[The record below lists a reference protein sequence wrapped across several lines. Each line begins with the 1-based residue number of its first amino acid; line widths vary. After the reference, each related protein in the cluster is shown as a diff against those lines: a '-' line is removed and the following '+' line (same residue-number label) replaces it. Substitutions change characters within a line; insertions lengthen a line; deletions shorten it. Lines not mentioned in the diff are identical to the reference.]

1 MNAIAT
7 SVATVSLSGSL
18 DEKMRAIADAGFDG
32 FEVFEPDLISSP
44 DLPEDIATK
53 AEELGLTIDLY
64 QPFRDADS
72 ADREQFARN
81 LVRIERKFDVMEQ
94 LGCDLLL
101 VCSSPLPGAVRD
113 DDLLI
118 EQMTTLAQN
127 AHRRGMR
134 LAYEALAWG
143 THVNTYRHAWDIV
156 RQVDH
161 PALGT
166 CLDSFHILSRG
177 DDPAGIREIP
187 GEKIFFLQLA
197 DAPHLVMDVLQ
208 WSRHHR
214 CFPGQGNFDLARFGT
229 EVVASGYAGPWSLE
243 IFNDVFRHSDTG
255 RTASDAHR
263 SLLYL
268 QEQVQR
274 IDTVSAGTDLF
285 SPPPP
290 GPIENVVSLR
300 IAAGPAKAAQLGTT
314 LRHLGFD
321 LTAAHSEHG
330 LSLFT
335 QGPLAVAVD
344 TTVDT
349 LWTAPGVPAHL
360 PALAQIG
367 VRSERPDLWLTRAR
381 ALGVTASTVTMP
393 GVADATDA
401 VVRLA
406 VTGATSLDLR
416 TRDSAGA
423 WQSAFD
429 LVPRAETGRSR
440 ASVTSVD
447 HIALAVPAESWDGV
461 MLLLRSVFG
470 MVPRDGQDVVDA
482 IGLVRSQALTLA
494 TASGTIRL
502 SLNMVPGRPSDSD
515 PLPAA
520 RRGGVGHVA
529 FGCEDIYAAA
539 RAMTER
545 GLTPLRISPNYYRDL
560 DARFGLA
567 SDTLDAMQSL
577 GILYDADASG
587 GEFFHFFTGTV
598 GDDLFF
604 EVVQRVGGYEGYGET
619 NSAVRLAAQL
629 QEWSPQERP

>member
-1 MNAIAT
+1 MTRIAT

-18 DEKMRAIADAGFDG
+18 DEKMRAIAEAGFDG

-44 DLPEDIATK
+44 DLPEDIAKK
-53 AEELGLTIDLY
+53 AADLGLTVDLY

-72 ADREQFARN
+72 ADPEQFARN
-81 LVRIERKFDVMEQ
+81 LVRAEHKFDVMEQ

-101 VCSSPLPGAVRD
+101 VCSSPLAGAVRD
-113 DDLLI
+113 DGLLV
-118 EQMTTLAQN
+118 EQMTTLAER

-143 THVNTYRHAWDIV
+143 AHVSTYRHAWDIV

-177 DDPAGIREIP
+177 DDSAGIREIP

-214 CFPGQGNFDLARFGT
+214 CFPGQGSFDLARFGAD
-229 EVVASGYAGPWSLE
+229 VAASGYSGPWSLE

-268 QEQVQR
+268 QEQVR
-274 IDTVSAGTDLF
+274 GVETPTDGNDLF
-285 SPPPP
+285 APPPP

-367 VRSERPDLWLTRAR
+367 IRSERPDLWLTRAR
-381 ALGVTASTVTMP
+381 ALGVTASTVSMP

-429 LVPRAETGRSR
+429 LVPRVVEENR
-440 ASVTSVD
+440 ACVTHVD

-470 MVPRDGQDVVDA
+470 MVPHEGQDVVDA
-482 IGLVRSQALTLA
+482 IGLVRSRALTLA
-494 TASGTIRL
+494 TANGTIRL

-560 DARFGLA
+560 DARFGLGPE
-567 SDTLDAMQSL
+567 TLEAMQRL

-587 GEFFHFFTGTV
+587 GEFFHFFTETV

-629 QEWSPQERP
+629 QY

>member
-1 MNAIAT
+1 MTAIAT

-18 DEKMRAIADAGFDG
+18 DEKMRAIAEAGFDG

-44 DLPEDIATK
+44 DLPADIAKK
-53 AEELGLTIDLY
+53 AADLGLTVDLY

-72 ADREQFARN
+72 DDPDQFARN
-81 LVRIERKFDVMEQ
+81 LVRAERKFDVMEQ

-101 VCSSPLPGAVRD
+101 VCSSPLAGAVRED
-113 DDLLI
+113 DMLI
-118 EQMTTLAQN
+118 EQMATLAER
-127 AHRRGMR
+127 AHRRGLR

-143 THVNTYRHAWDIV
+143 SHVDTYRHAWDIV

-177 DDPAGIREIP
+177 DDPSGIREIP

-214 CFPGQGNFDLARFGT
+214 CFPGQGNFDLATFGAD
-229 EVVASGYAGPWSLE
+229 VVASGYTGPWSLE

-263 SLLYL
+263 SLLHL
-268 QEQVQR
+268 QEQVR
-274 IDTVSAGTDLF
+274 SVDTVVPNPDLF

-290 GPIENVVSLR
+290 GPIENIVSLR

-381 ALGVTASTVTMP
+381 ALGVPAATVTMP
-393 GVADATDA
+393 GVADANDA

-429 LVPRAETGRSR
+429 LAPRVPVPQVKPLVSH
-440 ASVTSVD
+440 VD

-482 IGLVRSQALTLA
+482 IGLVRSQALTL
-494 TASGTIRL
+494 TTTNGTIRL
-502 SLNMVPGRPSDSD
+502 SLNMVPGRPSDAD

-539 RAMTER
+539 EAMTER

-560 DARFGLA
+560 NARFGLGP
-567 SDTLDAMQSL
+567 DTLDAMQRL
-577 GILYDADASG
+577 GILYDADSAG

-629 QEWSPQERP
+629 QQ

>member
-1 MNAIAT
+1 MTAIAT

-18 DEKMRAIADAGFDG
+18 DEKMRAIAEAGFDG

-44 DLPEDIATK
+44 DLPADIAKK
-53 AEELGLTIDLY
+53 AADLGLTVDLY

-72 ADREQFARN
+72 DDPDQFARN
-81 LVRIERKFDVMEQ
+81 LVRAERKFDVMEQ

-101 VCSSPLPGAVRD
+101 VCSSPLAGAVRED
-113 DDLLI
+113 DMLI
-118 EQMTTLAQN
+118 EQMATLAER
-127 AHRRGMR
+127 AHRRGLR

-143 THVNTYRHAWDIV
+143 SHVDTYRHAWNIV

-177 DDPAGIREIP
+177 DDPSGIREIP

-214 CFPGQGNFDLARFGT
+214 CFPGQGNFDLATFGAD
-229 EVVASGYAGPWSLE
+229 VVASGYTGPWSLE

-263 SLLYL
+263 SLLHL
-268 QEQVQR
+268 QEQVR
-274 IDTVSAGTDLF
+274 SVDTVVPNPDLF

-290 GPIENVVSLR
+290 GPIENIVSLR

-381 ALGVTASTVTMP
+381 ALGVPAATVTMP
-393 GVADATDA
+393 GVADANDA

-429 LVPRAETGRSR
+429 LAPRVPVPQVKPLVSH
-440 ASVTSVD
+440 VD

-482 IGLVRSQALTLA
+482 IGLVRSQALTL
-494 TASGTIRL
+494 TTTNGTIRL
-502 SLNMVPGRPSDSD
+502 SLNMVPGRPSDAD

-539 RAMTER
+539 EAMTER

-560 DARFGLA
+560 NARFGLGP
-567 SDTLDAMQSL
+567 DTLDAMQRL
-577 GILYDADASG
+577 GILYDADSAG

-629 QEWSPQERP
+629 QQ

>member
-1 MNAIAT
+1 MTAIAT

-18 DEKMRAIADAGFDG
+18 DEKMRAIAEAGFDG

-44 DLPEDIATK
+44 DLPADIAKK
-53 AEELGLTIDLY
+53 AADLGLTVDLY

-72 ADREQFARN
+72 DDPDQFARN
-81 LVRIERKFDVMEQ
+81 LVRAERKFDVMEQ

-101 VCSSPLPGAVRD
+101 VCSSPLAGAVRED
-113 DDLLI
+113 DMLI
-118 EQMTTLAQN
+118 EQMATLAER
-127 AHRRGMR
+127 AHRRGLR

-143 THVNTYRHAWDIV
+143 SHVATYRHAWDIV

-177 DDPAGIREIP
+177 DDPSGIREIP

-214 CFPGQGNFDLARFGT
+214 CFPGQGNFDLATFGAD
-229 EVVASGYAGPWSLE
+229 VVASGYTGPWSLE

-263 SLLYL
+263 SLLHL
-268 QEQVQR
+268 QEQVR
-274 IDTVSAGTDLF
+274 SVDTVVPNPDLF

-290 GPIENVVSLR
+290 GPIENIVSLR

-381 ALGVTASTVTMP
+381 ALGVPAATVTMP

-429 LVPRAETGRSR
+429 LAPRVLVPQDKPLVSH
-440 ASVTSVD
+440 VD

-482 IGLVRSQALTLA
+482 IGLVRSQALTL
-494 TASGTIRL
+494 TTTNGTIRL
-502 SLNMVPGRPSDSD
+502 SLNMVPGRPSDAD

-539 RAMTER
+539 EAMTER

-560 DARFGLA
+560 NARFGLGP
-567 SDTLDAMQSL
+567 DTLDAMQRL
-577 GILYDADASG
+577 GILYDADSAG

-629 QEWSPQERP
+629 QQ

>member
-1 MNAIAT
+1 MTAIAT

-18 DEKMRAIADAGFDG
+18 DEKMRAIAEAGFDG

-44 DLPEDIATK
+44 DLPADIAKK
-53 AEELGLTIDLY
+53 AADLGLTVDLY

-72 ADREQFARN
+72 DDPDQFARN
-81 LVRIERKFDVMEQ
+81 LVRAERKFDVMEQ

-101 VCSSPLPGAVRD
+101 VCSSPLAGAVRED
-113 DDLLI
+113 DKLI
-118 EQMTTLAQN
+118 EQMATLAER
-127 AHRRGMR
+127 AHRRGLR

-143 THVNTYRHAWDIV
+143 SHVDTYRHAWDIV

-177 DDPAGIREIP
+177 DDPSGIREIP

-214 CFPGQGNFDLARFGT
+214 CFPGQGNFDLATFGAD
-229 EVVASGYAGPWSLE
+229 VVASGYTGPWSLE

-263 SLLYL
+263 SLLHL
-268 QEQVQR
+268 QEQVR
-274 IDTVSAGTDLF
+274 GVDTVVPNPDLF

-290 GPIENVVSLR
+290 GPIENIVSLR

-381 ALGVTASTVTMP
+381 ALGVPAATVTMP
-393 GVADATDA
+393 GVADANDA

-429 LVPRAETGRSR
+429 LAPRVPVPQDKPLVSH
-440 ASVTSVD
+440 VD

-482 IGLVRSQALTLA
+482 IGLVRSQALTL
-494 TASGTIRL
+494 TTTNGTIRL
-502 SLNMVPGRPSDSD
+502 SLNMVPGRPSDAD

-539 RAMTER
+539 EAMTER

-560 DARFGLA
+560 NARFGLGP
-567 SDTLDAMQSL
+567 DTLDAMQRL
-577 GILYDADASG
+577 GILYDADSAG

-629 QEWSPQERP
+629 QQ

>member
-1 MNAIAT
+1 MTAIAT

-18 DEKMRAIADAGFDG
+18 DEKMRAIAEAGFDG

-44 DLPEDIATK
+44 DLPADIAKK
-53 AEELGLTIDLY
+53 AADLGLTIDLY

-72 ADREQFARN
+72 DDPDQFARN
-81 LVRIERKFDVMEQ
+81 LVRAERKFDVMEQ

-101 VCSSPLPGAVRD
+101 VCSSPLAGAVRED
-113 DDLLI
+113 DMLI
-118 EQMTTLAQN
+118 EQMATLAER
-127 AHRRGMR
+127 AHRRGLR

-143 THVNTYRHAWDIV
+143 SHVDTYLHAWDIV

-177 DDPAGIREIP
+177 DDPSGIREIP
-187 GEKIFFLQLA
+187 GEKIFFVQLA

-214 CFPGQGNFDLARFGT
+214 CFPGQGNFDLATFGAD
-229 EVVASGYAGPWSLE
+229 VVASGYAGPWSLE

-263 SLLYL
+263 SLLHL
-268 QEQVQR
+268 QEQVR
-274 IDTVSAGTDLF
+274 SVDTVVPNPDLF

-290 GPIENVVSLR
+290 GPIENIVSLR

-381 ALGVTASTVTMP
+381 ALGVPASTVTMP

-429 LVPRAETGRSR
+429 LAPRVPVPQDKPLVSH
-440 ASVTSVD
+440 VD

-482 IGLVRSQALTLA
+482 IGLVRSQALTL
-494 TASGTIRL
+494 TTTNGTIRL
-502 SLNMVPGRPSDSD
+502 SLNMVPGRPSDAD

-539 RAMTER
+539 EAMTER

-560 DARFGLA
+560 NARFGLGP
-567 SDTLDAMQSL
+567 DTLDAMQRL
-577 GILYDADASG
+577 GILYDADSSG

-629 QEWSPQERP
+629 QQ

>member
-1 MNAIAT
+1 MTAIAT
-7 SVATVSLSGSL
+7 SVSTVSLSGSL
-18 DEKMRAIADAGFDG
+18 DEKMRAIAEAGFDG

-44 DLPEDIATK
+44 DLPADIAKK
-53 AEELGLTIDLY
+53 AADLGLTVDLY

-72 ADREQFARN
+72 DDPDQFARN
-81 LVRIERKFDVMEQ
+81 LVRAERKFDVMEQ

-101 VCSSPLPGAVRD
+101 VCSSPLAGAVRED
-113 DDLLI
+113 DMLI
-118 EQMTTLAQN
+118 EQMATLAER
-127 AHRRGMR
+127 AHRRGLR

-143 THVNTYRHAWDIV
+143 SHVDTYRHAWDIV

-177 DDPAGIREIP
+177 DDPSGIREIP

-214 CFPGQGNFDLARFGT
+214 CFPGQGNFDLATFGAD
-229 EVVASGYAGPWSLE
+229 VVASGYTGPWSLE

-263 SLLYL
+263 SLLHL
-268 QEQVQR
+268 QEQVR
-274 IDTVSAGTDLF
+274 SVDTVVPNPDLF

-290 GPIENVVSLR
+290 GPIENIVSLR

-381 ALGVTASTVTMP
+381 ALGVPAATVTMP
-393 GVADATDA
+393 GVADANDA

-429 LVPRAETGRSR
+429 LAPRVPVPQDKPLVSH
-440 ASVTSVD
+440 VD

-482 IGLVRSQALTLA
+482 IGLVRSQALTL
-494 TASGTIRL
+494 TTTNGTIRL
-502 SLNMVPGRPSDSD
+502 SLNMVPGRPSDAD

-539 RAMTER
+539 EAMTER

-560 DARFGLA
+560 NARFGLGP
-567 SDTLDAMQSL
+567 DTLDAMQRL
-577 GILYDADASG
+577 GILYDADSAG

-604 EVVQRVGGYEGYGET
+604 EVVQRAGGYEGYGET

-629 QEWSPQERP
+629 QQ

>member
-1 MNAIAT
+1 MTAIAT

-18 DEKMRAIADAGFDG
+18 DEKMRAIAEAGFDG

-44 DLPEDIATK
+44 DLPADIAKK
-53 AEELGLTIDLY
+53 AADLGLTVDLY

-72 ADREQFARN
+72 DDPDQFARN
-81 LVRIERKFDVMEQ
+81 LVRAERKFDVMEQ

-101 VCSSPLPGAVRD
+101 VCSSPLAGAVRED
-113 DDLLI
+113 DKLI
-118 EQMTTLAQN
+118 EQMATLAER
-127 AHRRGMR
+127 AHRRGLR

-143 THVNTYRHAWDIV
+143 SHVDTYLHAWDIV

-177 DDPAGIREIP
+177 DDPSGIREIP

-214 CFPGQGNFDLARFGT
+214 CFPGQGNFDLATFGAH
-229 EVVASGYAGPWSLE
+229 VVASGYTGPWSLE

-263 SLLYL
+263 SLLHL
-268 QEQVQR
+268 QEQVR
-274 IDTVSAGTDLF
+274 SVDTVVPNPDLF

-290 GPIENVVSLR
+290 GPIENIVSLR

-381 ALGVTASTVTMP
+381 ALGVPAATVTMP

-429 LVPRAETGRSR
+429 LAPRVPVPQDKPLVSH
-440 ASVTSVD
+440 VD

-482 IGLVRSQALTLA
+482 IGLVRSQALTL
-494 TASGTIRL
+494 TTTNGTIRL
-502 SLNMVPGRPSDSD
+502 SLNMVPGRPSDAD

-539 RAMTER
+539 EAMTER

-560 DARFGLA
+560 NARFGLGP
-567 SDTLDAMQSL
+567 DTLDAMQRL
-577 GILYDADASG
+577 GILYDADSAG

-629 QEWSPQERP
+629 QQ

>member
-1 MNAIAT
+1 MTAIAT

-18 DEKMRAIADAGFDG
+18 DEKMRAIAEAGFDG

-44 DLPEDIATK
+44 DLPADIAKK
-53 AEELGLTIDLY
+53 AADLGLTVDLY

-72 ADREQFARN
+72 DDPDQFARN
-81 LVRIERKFDVMEQ
+81 LVRAERKFDVMEQ

-101 VCSSPLPGAVRD
+101 VCSSPLAGAVRED
-113 DDLLI
+113 DKLI
-118 EQMTTLAQN
+118 EQMATLAER
-127 AHRRGMR
+127 AHRRGLR

-143 THVNTYRHAWDIV
+143 SHVDTYRHAWDIV

-177 DDPAGIREIP
+177 DDPSGIREIP

-214 CFPGQGNFDLARFGT
+214 CFPGQGNFDLATFGAD
-229 EVVASGYAGPWSLE
+229 VVASGYTGPWSLE

-263 SLLYL
+263 SLLHL
-268 QEQVQR
+268 QEQVR
-274 IDTVSAGTDLF
+274 GVDTVVPNPDLF

-290 GPIENVVSLR
+290 GPIENIVSLR

-381 ALGVTASTVTMP
+381 ALGVPAATVTMP

-429 LVPRAETGRSR
+429 LAPRVPVPQDKLLVSH
-440 ASVTSVD
+440 VD

-482 IGLVRSQALTLA
+482 IGLVRSQALTL
-494 TASGTIRL
+494 TTTNGTIRL
-502 SLNMVPGRPSDSD
+502 SLNMVPGRPSDAD

-539 RAMTER
+539 EAMTER

-560 DARFGLA
+560 NARFGLGP
-567 SDTLDAMQSL
+567 DTLDAMQRL
-577 GILYDADASG
+577 GILYDADSAG

-629 QEWSPQERP
+629 QQ

>member
-1 MNAIAT
+1 MTAIAT

-18 DEKMRAIADAGFDG
+18 DEKMRAIAEAGFDG

-44 DLPEDIATK
+44 DLPADIAKK
-53 AEELGLTIDLY
+53 AADLGLTVDLY

-72 ADREQFARN
+72 DDPDQFARN
-81 LVRIERKFDVMEQ
+81 LVRAERKFDVMEQ

-101 VCSSPLPGAVRD
+101 VCSSPLAGAVRED
-113 DDLLI
+113 DMLI
-118 EQMTTLAQN
+118 EQMATLAER
-127 AHRRGMR
+127 AHRRGLR

-143 THVNTYRHAWDIV
+143 SHVDTYRHAWDIV

-177 DDPAGIREIP
+177 DDPSGIREIP
-187 GEKIFFLQLA
+187 GEKIFFVQLA

-214 CFPGQGNFDLARFGT
+214 CFPGQGNFDLATFGAD
-229 EVVASGYAGPWSLE
+229 VVASGYTGPWSLE

-255 RTASDAHR
+255 RTASDANR
-263 SLLYL
+263 SLLHL
-268 QEQVQR
+268 QEQVR
-274 IDTVSAGTDLF
+274 SVDTVVPNPDLF

-290 GPIENVVSLR
+290 GPIENIVSLR

-381 ALGVTASTVTMP
+381 ALGVPAATVTMP
-393 GVADATDA
+393 GVADANDA

-429 LVPRAETGRSR
+429 LAPRVPVPHDKPLVSH
-440 ASVTSVD
+440 VD

-482 IGLVRSQALTLA
+482 IGLVRSQALTL
-494 TASGTIRL
+494 TTTNGTIRL
-502 SLNMVPGRPSDSD
+502 SLNMVPGRPSDAD

-539 RAMTER
+539 EAMTER

-560 DARFGLA
+560 NARFGLGP
-567 SDTLDAMQSL
+567 DTLDAMQRL
-577 GILYDADASG
+577 GILYDADSAG

-629 QEWSPQERP
+629 QQ

>member
-1 MNAIAT
+1 MTAIAT

-18 DEKMRAIADAGFDG
+18 DEKMRAIAEAGFDG

-44 DLPEDIATK
+44 DLPADIAKK
-53 AEELGLTIDLY
+53 AADLGLTVDLY

-72 ADREQFARN
+72 DDPHQFARN
-81 LVRIERKFDVMEQ
+81 LVRAERKFDVMEQ

-101 VCSSPLPGAVRD
+101 VCSSPLAGAVRED
-113 DDLLI
+113 GKLI
-118 EQMTTLAQN
+118 EQMATLAER
-127 AHRRGMR
+127 AHRRGLR

-143 THVNTYRHAWDIV
+143 SHVDTYLHAWDIV

-177 DDPAGIREIP
+177 DDPSGIREIP

-214 CFPGQGNFDLARFGT
+214 CFPGQGNFDLATFGAD
-229 EVVASGYAGPWSLE
+229 VVASGYAGPWSLE

-263 SLLYL
+263 SLLHL
-268 QEQVQR
+268 QEQVR
-274 IDTVSAGTDLF
+274 GVDTVVPNPDLF

-290 GPIENVVSLR
+290 GPIENIVSLR

-381 ALGVTASTVTMP
+381 ALGVPAATVTMP

-429 LVPRAETGRSR
+429 LAPRVPVPQDKPLVSH
-440 ASVTSVD
+440 VD

-482 IGLVRSQALTLA
+482 IGLVRSQALTL
-494 TASGTIRL
+494 TTTNGTIRL
-502 SLNMVPGRPSDSD
+502 SLNMVPGRPSDAD

-539 RAMTER
+539 EAMTER

-560 DARFGLA
+560 NARFGLGP
-567 SDTLDAMQSL
+567 DTLDAMQRL
-577 GILYDADASG
+577 GILYDADSAG

-629 QEWSPQERP
+629 QQ

>member
-1 MNAIAT
+1 MTAIAT

-18 DEKMRAIADAGFDG
+18 DEKMRAIAEAGFDG

-44 DLPEDIATK
+44 DLPADIAKK
-53 AEELGLTIDLY
+53 AADLGLTVDLY

-72 ADREQFARN
+72 DDPDQFARN
-81 LVRIERKFDVMEQ
+81 LVRAERKFDVMEQ

-101 VCSSPLPGAVRD
+101 VCSSPLAGAVRED
-113 DDLLI
+113 DMLI
-118 EQMTTLAQN
+118 EQMATLAER
-127 AHRRGMR
+127 AHRRGLR

-143 THVNTYRHAWDIV
+143 SHVATYRHAWDIV

-177 DDPAGIREIP
+177 DDPSGIREIP
-187 GEKIFFLQLA
+187 GEKIFFVQLA

-214 CFPGQGNFDLARFGT
+214 CFPGQGNFDLATFGAD
-229 EVVASGYAGPWSLE
+229 VVASGYTGPWSLE

-263 SLLYL
+263 SLLHL
-268 QEQVQR
+268 QEQVR
-274 IDTVSAGTDLF
+274 SVDTVVPNPDLF
-285 SPPPP
+285 SLPPP
-290 GPIENVVSLR
+290 GPIENIVSLR

-381 ALGVTASTVTMP
+381 ALGVPAATVTMP

-429 LVPRAETGRSR
+429 LAPRVPVPQVKPLVSH
-440 ASVTSVD
+440 VD

-482 IGLVRSQALTLA
+482 IGLVRSQALTL
-494 TASGTIRL
+494 TTMNGTIRL
-502 SLNMVPGRPSDSD
+502 SLNMVPGRPSDAD

-539 RAMTER
+539 EAMTER

-560 DARFGLA
+560 NARFGLGQ
-567 SDTLDAMQSL
+567 DTLDAMQRL
-577 GILYDADASG
+577 GILYDADSAG

-629 QEWSPQERP
+629 QQ

>member
-1 MNAIAT
+1 MTAIAT

-18 DEKMRAIADAGFDG
+18 DEKMRAIAEAGFDG

-44 DLPEDIATK
+44 DLPADIAKK
-53 AEELGLTIDLY
+53 AADLGLTVDLY

-72 ADREQFARN
+72 DDPDQFARN
-81 LVRIERKFDVMEQ
+81 LVRAERKFDVMEQ

-101 VCSSPLPGAVRD
+101 VCSSPLAGAVRED
-113 DDLLI
+113 DKLI
-118 EQMTTLAQN
+118 EQMATLAER
-127 AHRRGMR
+127 AHRRGLR

-143 THVNTYRHAWDIV
+143 SHVDTYRHAWDIV

-177 DDPAGIREIP
+177 DDPSGIREIT

-214 CFPGQGNFDLARFGT
+214 CFPGQGNFDLATFGAD
-229 EVVASGYAGPWSLE
+229 VVASGYTGPWSLE

-263 SLLYL
+263 SLLHL
-268 QEQVQR
+268 QEQVR
-274 IDTVSAGTDLF
+274 GVDTVVPNPDLF

-290 GPIENVVSLR
+290 GPIENIVSLR

-381 ALGVTASTVTMP
+381 ALGVPAATVTMP

-429 LVPRAETGRSR
+429 LAPRVPVPQDKPLVSH
-440 ASVTSVD
+440 VD

-482 IGLVRSQALTLA
+482 IGLVRSQALTL
-494 TASGTIRL
+494 TTTNGPIRL
-502 SLNMVPGRPSDSD
+502 SLNMVPGRPSDAD

-539 RAMTER
+539 EAMTER

-560 DARFGLA
+560 NARFGLGQ
-567 SDTLDAMQSL
+567 DTLDAMQRL
-577 GILYDADASG
+577 GILYDADSAG

-629 QEWSPQERP
+629 QQ

>member
-1 MNAIAT
+1 MTAIAT

-18 DEKMRAIADAGFDG
+18 DEKMRAIAEAGFDG

-44 DLPEDIATK
+44 DLPADIAKK
-53 AEELGLTIDLY
+53 AADLGLTVDLY

-72 ADREQFARN
+72 DDPDQFARN
-81 LVRIERKFDVMEQ
+81 LVRAERKFDVMEQ

-101 VCSSPLPGAVRD
+101 VCSSPLAGAVRED
-113 DDLLI
+113 DKLI
-118 EQMTTLAQN
+118 EQMATLAER
-127 AHRRGMR
+127 AHRRGLR

-143 THVNTYRHAWDIV
+143 SHVDAYRHAWDIV

-177 DDPAGIREIP
+177 DDPSGIREIP
-187 GEKIFFLQLA
+187 GEKIYFLQLA

-214 CFPGQGNFDLARFGT
+214 CFPGQGNFDLATFGAD
-229 EVVASGYAGPWSLE
+229 VVASGYTGPWSLE

-263 SLLYL
+263 SLLHL
-268 QEQVQR
+268 QEQVR
-274 IDTVSAGTDLF
+274 GVDTVVPNPDLF

-290 GPIENVVSLR
+290 GPIENIVSLR

-381 ALGVTASTVTMP
+381 ALGVPAATVTMP

-416 TRDSAGA
+416 TLDSAGA

-429 LVPRAETGRSR
+429 LAPRVPVPQDKLLVSH
-440 ASVTSVD
+440 VD

-482 IGLVRSQALTLA
+482 IGLVRSQALTL
-494 TASGTIRL
+494 TTTNGTIRL
-502 SLNMVPGRPSDSD
+502 SLNMVPGRPSDAD

-539 RAMTER
+539 EAMTER

-560 DARFGLA
+560 NARFGLGP
-567 SDTLDAMQSL
+567 DTLDAMQRL
-577 GILYDADASG
+577 GILYDADSAG

-629 QEWSPQERP
+629 QQ

>member
-1 MNAIAT
+1 MTAIAT

-18 DEKMRAIADAGFDG
+18 DEKMRAIAEAGFDG

-44 DLPEDIATK
+44 DLPADIAKK
-53 AEELGLTIDLY
+53 AGDLGLTVDLY

-72 ADREQFARN
+72 DDPDQFARN
-81 LVRIERKFDVMEQ
+81 LVRAERKFDVMEQ

-101 VCSSPLPGAVRD
+101 VCSSPLAGAVRED
-113 DDLLI
+113 DMLI
-118 EQMTTLAQN
+118 EQMATLAER
-127 AHRRGMR
+127 AHRRGLR

-143 THVNTYRHAWDIV
+143 SHVDTYRHAWDIV

-177 DDPAGIREIP
+177 DDPSGIREIP
-187 GEKIFFLQLA
+187 GEKIFFVQLA

-214 CFPGQGNFDLARFGT
+214 CFPGQGNFDLATFGAA
-229 EVVASGYAGPWSLE
+229 VLASGYTGPWSLE

-263 SLLYL
+263 SLLHL
-268 QEQVQR
+268 QEQVR
-274 IDTVSAGTDLF
+274 GVDTVVPNVDLF

-290 GPIENVVSLR
+290 GPIENIVSLR

-381 ALGVTASTVTMP
+381 ALGVPAATVTMP

-429 LVPRAETGRSR
+429 LAPRVPVLQRKSLV
-440 ASVTSVD
+440 SHVD

-470 MVPRDGQDVVDA
+470 MVPQDGQDVVDA
-482 IGLVRSQALTLA
+482 IGLVRSQALTL
-494 TASGTIRL
+494 TTTNGTIRL
-502 SLNMVPGRPSDSD
+502 SLNMVPGRPSDAD

-539 RAMTER
+539 EAMTER

-560 DARFGLA
+560 NARFGLGP
-567 SDTLDAMQSL
+567 DTLDAMQRL
-577 GILYDADASG
+577 GILYDADSAG

-629 QEWSPQERP
+629 QQ

>member
-1 MNAIAT
+1 MTAIAT

-18 DEKMRAIADAGFDG
+18 DEKMRAIAEAGFDG

-44 DLPEDIATK
+44 DLPADIAKK
-53 AEELGLTIDLY
+53 AANLGLTVDLY

-72 ADREQFARN
+72 DDPDQFARN
-81 LVRIERKFDVMEQ
+81 LVRAERKFDVMEQ

-101 VCSSPLPGAVRD
+101 VCSSPSAGAVRED
-113 DDLLI
+113 DMLI
-118 EQMTTLAQN
+118 EQMATLAER
-127 AHRRGMR
+127 AHRRGLR

-143 THVNTYRHAWDIV
+143 SHVDTYRHAWDIV

-177 DDPAGIREIP
+177 DDPSGIREIP

-214 CFPGQGNFDLARFGT
+214 CFPGQGNFDLATFGAD
-229 EVVASGYAGPWSLE
+229 VVASGYTGPWSLE

-263 SLLYL
+263 SLLHL
-268 QEQVQR
+268 QEQVR
-274 IDTVSAGTDLF
+274 SVDTVVPNPDLF

-290 GPIENVVSLR
+290 GPIENIVSLR

-330 LSLFT
+330 LSLLT

-381 ALGVTASTVTMP
+381 ALGVPAATVTMP

-429 LVPRAETGRSR
+429 LAPRVPVPQDKPLVSH
-440 ASVTSVD
+440 VD

-482 IGLVRSQALTLA
+482 IGLVRSQALTL
-494 TASGTIRL
+494 TTTNGTIRL
-502 SLNMVPGRPSDSD
+502 SLNMVPGRPSDAD

-539 RAMTER
+539 EAMTER

-560 DARFGLA
+560 NARFGLGP
-567 SDTLDAMQSL
+567 DTLDAMQRL
-577 GILYDADASG
+577 GILYDADSAG

-629 QEWSPQERP
+629 QQ

>member
-1 MNAIAT
+1 MTAIAT
-7 SVATVSLSGSL
+7 SVSTVSLSGSL
-18 DEKMRAIADAGFDG
+18 DEKMRAIAEAGFDG

-44 DLPEDIATK
+44 DLPADIAKK
-53 AEELGLTIDLY
+53 AADLGLTVDLY

-72 ADREQFARN
+72 DDPDQFARN
-81 LVRIERKFDVMEQ
+81 LVRAERKFDVMEQ

-101 VCSSPLPGAVRD
+101 VCSSPLAGAVRED
-113 DDLLI
+113 DMLI
-118 EQMTTLAQN
+118 EQMATLAER
-127 AHRRGMR
+127 AHRRGLR

-143 THVNTYRHAWDIV
+143 SHVDTYRHAWNIV

-177 DDPAGIREIP
+177 DDPSGIREIP

-214 CFPGQGNFDLARFGT
+214 CFPGQGNFDLATFGAD
-229 EVVASGYAGPWSLE
+229 VVASGYTGPWSLE

-263 SLLYL
+263 SLLHL
-268 QEQVQR
+268 QEQVR
-274 IDTVSAGTDLF
+274 SVDTVVPNPDLF

-290 GPIENVVSLR
+290 GPIENIVSLR

-381 ALGVTASTVTMP
+381 ALGVPAATVTMP
-393 GVADATDA
+393 GVADANDA

-429 LVPRAETGRSR
+429 LAPRVPVPQVKPLVSH
-440 ASVTSVD
+440 VD

-482 IGLVRSQALTLA
+482 IGLVRSQALTL
-494 TASGTIRL
+494 TTTNGTIRL
-502 SLNMVPGRPSDSD
+502 SLNMVPGRPSDAD

-539 RAMTER
+539 EAMTER

-560 DARFGLA
+560 NARFGLGP
-567 SDTLDAMQSL
+567 DTLDAMQRL
-577 GILYDADASG
+577 GILYDADSAG

-604 EVVQRVGGYEGYGET
+604 EVVQRAGGYEGYGET

-629 QEWSPQERP
+629 QQ

>member
-1 MNAIAT
+1 MTAIAT

-18 DEKMRAIADAGFDG
+18 DEKMRAIAEAGFDG

-44 DLPEDIATK
+44 DLPADIAKK
-53 AEELGLTIDLY
+53 AADLGLTVDLY

-72 ADREQFARN
+72 DDPDQFARN
-81 LVRIERKFDVMEQ
+81 LVRAERKFDVMEQ

-101 VCSSPLPGAVRD
+101 VCSSPLAGAVRED
-113 DDLLI
+113 DKLI
-118 EQMTTLAQN
+118 EQMATLAER
-127 AHRRGMR
+127 AHRRGLR

-143 THVNTYRHAWDIV
+143 SHVDTYRHAWDIV

-177 DDPAGIREIP
+177 DDPSGIREIT

-214 CFPGQGNFDLARFGT
+214 CFPGQGNFDLATFGAD
-229 EVVASGYAGPWSLE
+229 VVASGYTGPWSLE

-263 SLLYL
+263 SLLHL
-268 QEQVQR
+268 QEQVR
-274 IDTVSAGTDLF
+274 SVDTVVPNPDLF

-290 GPIENVVSLR
+290 GPIENIVSLR

-381 ALGVTASTVTMP
+381 ALGVPAATVTMP
-393 GVADATDA
+393 GVADANDA

-429 LVPRAETGRSR
+429 LAPRVPVPQVKPLVSH
-440 ASVTSVD
+440 VD

-482 IGLVRSQALTLA
+482 IGLVRSQALTL
-494 TASGTIRL
+494 TTTNGTIRL
-502 SLNMVPGRPSDSD
+502 SLNMVPGRPSDAD

-539 RAMTER
+539 EAMTER

-560 DARFGLA
+560 NARFGLGP
-567 SDTLDAMQSL
+567 DTLDAMQRL
-577 GILYDADASG
+577 GILYDADSAG

-604 EVVQRVGGYEGYGET
+604 EVVQRAGGYEGYGET

-629 QEWSPQERP
+629 QQ

>member
-1 MNAIAT
+1 MTAIAT

-18 DEKMRAIADAGFDG
+18 DEKMRAIAEAGFDG

-44 DLPEDIATK
+44 DLPADIAKK
-53 AEELGLTIDLY
+53 AADLGLTVDLY

-72 ADREQFARN
+72 DDPDQFARN
-81 LVRIERKFDVMEQ
+81 LVRAERKFDVMEQ

-101 VCSSPLPGAVRD
+101 VCSSPLAGAVRED
-113 DDLLI
+113 DKLI
-118 EQMTTLAQN
+118 EQMATLAER
-127 AHRRGMR
+127 AHRRGLR

-143 THVNTYRHAWDIV
+143 SHVDTYRHAWDIV

-177 DDPAGIREIP
+177 DDPSGIREIT

-214 CFPGQGNFDLARFGT
+214 CFPGQGNFDLATFGAD
-229 EVVASGYAGPWSLE
+229 VVASGYTGPWSLE

-263 SLLYL
+263 SLLHL
-268 QEQVQR
+268 QEQVR
-274 IDTVSAGTDLF
+274 GVDTVVPNPDLF

-290 GPIENVVSLR
+290 GPIENIVSLR

-381 ALGVTASTVTMP
+381 ALGVPAATVTMP

-429 LVPRAETGRSR
+429 LAPRVPVPQDKPLVSH
-440 ASVTSVD
+440 VD

-482 IGLVRSQALTLA
+482 IGLVRSQALTL
-494 TASGTIRL
+494 TTTNGPIRL
-502 SLNMVPGRPSDSD
+502 SLNMVPGRPSDAD

-539 RAMTER
+539 EAMTER

-560 DARFGLA
+560 NARFGLGP
-567 SDTLDAMQSL
+567 DTLDAMQRL
-577 GILYDADASG
+577 GILYDADSAG

-629 QEWSPQERP
+629 QQ

>member
-1 MNAIAT
+1 MTAIAT

-18 DEKMRAIADAGFDG
+18 DEKMRAIAEAGFDG

-44 DLPEDIATK
+44 DLPADIAKK
-53 AEELGLTIDLY
+53 AADLGLTVDLY

-72 ADREQFARN
+72 DDPDQFARN
-81 LVRIERKFDVMEQ
+81 VVRAERKFDVMEQ

-101 VCSSPLPGAVRD
+101 VCSSPLAGAVRED
-113 DDLLI
+113 DKLI
-118 EQMTTLAQN
+118 EQMATLAER
-127 AHRRGMR
+127 AHRRGLR

-143 THVNTYRHAWDIV
+143 SHVDTYRHAWDIV

-177 DDPAGIREIP
+177 DDPSGIREIP

-214 CFPGQGNFDLARFGT
+214 CFPGQGNFDLATFGAD
-229 EVVASGYAGPWSLE
+229 VVASGYTGPWSLE

-263 SLLYL
+263 SLLHL
-268 QEQVQR
+268 QEQVR
-274 IDTVSAGTDLF
+274 GVDTVVPNPDLF

-290 GPIENVVSLR
+290 GPIENIVSLR

-381 ALGVTASTVTMP
+381 ALGVPAATVTMP

-429 LVPRAETGRSR
+429 LAPRVPVPQVKPLVSH
-440 ASVTSVD
+440 VD

-482 IGLVRSQALTLA
+482 IGLVRSQALTL
-494 TASGTIRL
+494 TTMNGTIRL
-502 SLNMVPGRPSDSD
+502 SLNMVPGRPSDAD

-539 RAMTER
+539 EAMTER

-560 DARFGLA
+560 NARFGLGQ
-567 SDTLDAMQSL
+567 DTLDAMQRL
-577 GILYDADASG
+577 GILYDADSAG

-629 QEWSPQERP
+629 QQ

>member
-1 MNAIAT
+1 MTAIAT

-18 DEKMRAIADAGFDG
+18 DEKMRAIAEAGFDG

-44 DLPEDIATK
+44 DLPADIAKK
-53 AEELGLTIDLY
+53 AADLGLTVDLY

-72 ADREQFARN
+72 DDPDQFARN
-81 LVRIERKFDVMEQ
+81 LVRAERKFDVMEQ

-101 VCSSPLPGAVRD
+101 VCSSPLAGAVRED
-113 DDLLI
+113 DKLI
-118 EQMTTLAQN
+118 EQMATLAER
-127 AHRRGMR
+127 AHRRGLR

-143 THVNTYRHAWDIV
+143 SHVDTYRHAWDIV

-177 DDPAGIREIP
+177 DDPSGIREIT

-214 CFPGQGNFDLARFGT
+214 CFPGQGNFDLATFGAD
-229 EVVASGYAGPWSLE
+229 VVASGYTGPWSLE

-263 SLLYL
+263 SLLHL
-268 QEQVQR
+268 QEQVR
-274 IDTVSAGTDLF
+274 SVDTVMPNPDLF

-290 GPIENVVSLR
+290 GPIENIVSLR

-381 ALGVTASTVTMP
+381 ALGVPAATVTMP

-429 LVPRAETGRSR
+429 LAPRVPVPQDQPLVSH
-440 ASVTSVD
+440 VD

-482 IGLVRSQALTLA
+482 IGLVRSQALTL
-494 TASGTIRL
+494 TTTNGTIRL
-502 SLNMVPGRPSDSD
+502 SLNMVPGRPSDAD

-539 RAMTER
+539 EAMTER

-560 DARFGLA
+560 NARFGLGP
-567 SDTLDAMQSL
+567 DTLDAMQRL
-577 GILYDADASG
+577 GILYDADSAG

-629 QEWSPQERP
+629 QQ

>member
-1 MNAIAT
+1 MTAIAT

-18 DEKMRAIADAGFDG
+18 DEKMRAIAEAGFDG

-44 DLPEDIATK
+44 DLPADIAKK
-53 AEELGLTIDLY
+53 AADLGLTVDLY

-72 ADREQFARN
+72 DDPDQFARN
-81 LVRIERKFDVMEQ
+81 LVRAERKFDVMEQ

-101 VCSSPLPGAVRD
+101 VCSSPLAGAVRED
-113 DDLLI
+113 DMLI
-118 EQMTTLAQN
+118 EQMATLAER
-127 AHRRGMR
+127 AHRRGLR

-143 THVNTYRHAWDIV
+143 SHVATYRHAWDIV

-177 DDPAGIREIP
+177 DDPSGIREIP
-187 GEKIFFLQLA
+187 GEKIFFVQLA

-214 CFPGQGNFDLARFGT
+214 CFPGQGNFDLATFGAD
-229 EVVASGYAGPWSLE
+229 VVASGYTGPWSLE

-263 SLLYL
+263 SLLHL
-268 QEQVQR
+268 QEQVR
-274 IDTVSAGTDLF
+274 SVDTVVPNPDLF

-290 GPIENVVSLR
+290 GPIENIVSLR

-381 ALGVTASTVTMP
+381 ALGVPAATVTMP
-393 GVADATDA
+393 GVADANDA

-429 LVPRAETGRSR
+429 LAPRVPVPQVKPLVSH
-440 ASVTSVD
+440 VD

-482 IGLVRSQALTLA
+482 IGLVRSQALTL
-494 TASGTIRL
+494 TTTNGTIRL
-502 SLNMVPGRPSDSD
+502 SLNMVPGRPSDAD

-539 RAMTER
+539 EAMTER

-560 DARFGLA
+560 NARFGLGP
-567 SDTLDAMQSL
+567 DTLDAMQRL
-577 GILYDADASG
+577 GILYDADSAG

-629 QEWSPQERP
+629 QQ

>member
-1 MNAIAT
+1 MTAIAT

-18 DEKMRAIADAGFDG
+18 DEKMRAIAEAGFDG

-44 DLPEDIATK
+44 DLPADIAKK
-53 AEELGLTIDLY
+53 AADLGLTVDLY

-72 ADREQFARN
+72 DDPDQFARN
-81 LVRIERKFDVMEQ
+81 LVRAERKFDVMEQ

-101 VCSSPLPGAVRD
+101 VCSSPLAGAVRED
-113 DDLLI
+113 DMLI
-118 EQMTTLAQN
+118 EQMATLAER
-127 AHRRGMR
+127 AHRRGLR

-143 THVNTYRHAWDIV
+143 SHVDTYRHAWDIV

-177 DDPAGIREIP
+177 DDPSGIREIP
-187 GEKIFFLQLA
+187 GEKIFFVQLA

-214 CFPGQGNFDLARFGT
+214 CFPGQGNFDLATFGAD
-229 EVVASGYAGPWSLE
+229 VVASGYTGPWSLE

-263 SLLYL
+263 SLLHL
-268 QEQVQR
+268 QEQVR
-274 IDTVSAGTDLF
+274 SVDTVVPNADLF

-290 GPIENVVSLR
+290 GPIENIVSLR

-330 LSLFT
+330 LSLLT

-381 ALGVTASTVTMP
+381 ALGVPAATVTMP

-429 LVPRAETGRSR
+429 LAPRVPVPQDKPLVSH
-440 ASVTSVD
+440 VD

-482 IGLVRSQALTLA
+482 IGLVRSQALTL
-494 TASGTIRL
+494 TTTNGTIRL
-502 SLNMVPGRPSDSD
+502 SLNMVPGRPSDAD

-539 RAMTER
+539 EAMTER

-560 DARFGLA
+560 NARFGLGP
-567 SDTLDAMQSL
+567 DTLDAMQRL
-577 GILYDADASG
+577 GILYDADSAG

-629 QEWSPQERP
+629 QQ

>member
-1 MNAIAT
+1 MTAIAT

-18 DEKMRAIADAGFDG
+18 DEKMRAIAEAGFDG

-44 DLPEDIATK
+44 DLPADIAKK
-53 AEELGLTIDLY
+53 AADLGLTVDLY

-72 ADREQFARN
+72 DDPDQFARN
-81 LVRIERKFDVMEQ
+81 LVRAERKFDVMEQ

-101 VCSSPLPGAVRD
+101 VCSSPLAGAVRED
-113 DDLLI
+113 DMLI
-118 EQMTTLAQN
+118 EQMATLAER
-127 AHRRGMR
+127 AHRRGLR

-143 THVNTYRHAWDIV
+143 SHVDTYRHAWNIV

-177 DDPAGIREIP
+177 DDPSGIREIP

-214 CFPGQGNFDLARFGT
+214 CFPGQGNFDLATFGAD
-229 EVVASGYAGPWSLE
+229 VVASGYTGPWSLE

-263 SLLYL
+263 SLLHL
-268 QEQVQR
+268 QEQVR
-274 IDTVSAGTDLF
+274 SVDTVVPNPDLF

-290 GPIENVVSLR
+290 GPIENIVSLR

-360 PALAQIG
+360 SALAQIG

-381 ALGVTASTVTMP
+381 ALGIPAATVTMP
-393 GVADATDA
+393 GVADANDA

-429 LVPRAETGRSR
+429 LAPRVPVPQVKPLVSH
-440 ASVTSVD
+440 VD

-482 IGLVRSQALTLA
+482 IGLVRSQALTL
-494 TASGTIRL
+494 TTTNGTIRL
-502 SLNMVPGRPSDSD
+502 SLNMVPGRPSDAD

-539 RAMTER
+539 EAMTER

-560 DARFGLA
+560 NARFGLGP
-567 SDTLDAMQSL
+567 DTLDAMQRL
-577 GILYDADASG
+577 GILYDADSAG

-604 EVVQRVGGYEGYGET
+604 EVVQRAGGYEGYGET

-629 QEWSPQERP
+629 QQ

>member
-1 MNAIAT
+1 MTAIAT

-18 DEKMRAIADAGFDG
+18 DEKMRAIAEAGFDG

-44 DLPEDIATK
+44 DLPADIAKK
-53 AEELGLTIDLY
+53 AADLGLTVDLY

-72 ADREQFARN
+72 DDPDQFARN
-81 LVRIERKFDVMEQ
+81 LVRAERKFDVMEQ

-101 VCSSPLPGAVRD
+101 VCSSPLAGAVRED
-113 DDLLI
+113 DKLI
-118 EQMTTLAQN
+118 EQMATLAER
-127 AHRRGMR
+127 AHRRGLR

-143 THVNTYRHAWDIV
+143 SHVDTYRHAWDIV

-177 DDPAGIREIP
+177 DDPSGIREIT

-214 CFPGQGNFDLARFGT
+214 CFPGQGNFDLATFGAD
-229 EVVASGYAGPWSLE
+229 VVASGYTGPWSLE

-263 SLLYL
+263 SLLHL
-268 QEQVQR
+268 QEQVR
-274 IDTVSAGTDLF
+274 GVDTVVPNPDLF

-290 GPIENVVSLR
+290 GPIENIVSLR

-381 ALGVTASTVTMP
+381 ALGVPAATVTMP

-429 LVPRAETGRSR
+429 LAPRVPVPQDKPLVSH
-440 ASVTSVD
+440 VD

-482 IGLVRSQALTLA
+482 IGLVRSQALTL
-494 TASGTIRL
+494 TTTNGTIRL
-502 SLNMVPGRPSDSD
+502 SLNMVPGRPSDAD

-539 RAMTER
+539 EAMTER

-560 DARFGLA
+560 NARFGLGQ
-567 SDTLDAMQSL
+567 DTLDAMQRL
-577 GILYDADASG
+577 GILYDADSAG

-629 QEWSPQERP
+629 QQ

>member
-1 MNAIAT
+1 MTAIAT

-18 DEKMRAIADAGFDG
+18 DEKMRAIAEAGFDG

-44 DLPEDIATK
+44 DLPADIAKK
-53 AEELGLTIDLY
+53 AADLGLTLDLY

-72 ADREQFARN
+72 DDPDQFARN
-81 LVRIERKFDVMEQ
+81 LVRAERKFDVMEQ

-101 VCSSPLPGAVRD
+101 VCSSPLAGAVRED
-113 DDLLI
+113 DKLI
-118 EQMTTLAQN
+118 EQMATLAER
-127 AHRRGMR
+127 AHRRGLR

-143 THVNTYRHAWDIV
+143 SHVDTYRHAWDIV

-177 DDPAGIREIP
+177 DDPSGIREIP
-187 GEKIFFLQLA
+187 GEKIFFVQLA

-214 CFPGQGNFDLARFGT
+214 CFPGQGNFDLATFGAD
-229 EVVASGYAGPWSLE
+229 VVASGYTGPWSLE

-263 SLLYL
+263 SLLHL
-268 QEQVQR
+268 QEQIRGV
-274 IDTVSAGTDLF
+274 DTVVPNADLF

-290 GPIENVVSLR
+290 GPIENIVSLR

-381 ALGVTASTVTMP
+381 ALGVPAATVTMP

-429 LVPRAETGRSR
+429 LAPRVPVPQEKPLVSH
-440 ASVTSVD
+440 VD

-482 IGLVRSQALTLA
+482 IGLVRSQALTL
-494 TASGTIRL
+494 TTTNGTIRL
-502 SLNMVPGRPSDSD
+502 SLNMVPGRPSDAD
-515 PLPAA
+515 PLPVA

-539 RAMTER
+539 EAMTER

-560 DARFGLA
+560 NARFGLGP
-567 SDTLDAMQSL
+567 DTLDAMQRL
-577 GILYDADASG
+577 GILYDADSAG

-629 QEWSPQERP
+629 QQ

>member
-1 MNAIAT
+1 MTTIAT

-44 DLPEDIATK
+44 DLPADIAKK
-53 AEELGLTIDLY
+53 AADLGLTLDLY

-72 ADREQFARN
+72 DDPDQFARN
-81 LVRIERKFDVMEQ
+81 LVRVERKFDVMEQ

-101 VCSSPLPGAVRD
+101 VCSSPLAGAVRED
-113 DDLLI
+113 DKLI
-118 EQMTTLAQN
+118 EQMATLAER
-127 AHRRGMR
+127 AHRRGLR

-143 THVNTYRHAWDIV
+143 SHVDTYRHAWDIV

-177 DDPAGIREIP
+177 DDPSGIREIP

-214 CFPGQGNFDLARFGT
+214 CFPGQGNFDLATFGAD
-229 EVVASGYAGPWSLE
+229 VVASGYTGPWSLE

-263 SLLYL
+263 SLLHL
-268 QEQVQR
+268 QEQVR
-274 IDTVSAGTDLF
+274 SVDTVVPNPDLF

-290 GPIENVVSLR
+290 GPIENIVSLR
-300 IAAGPAKAAQLGTT
+300 VAAGPAKAAQLGTT

-381 ALGVTASTVTMP
+381 ALGVPAATVTMP

-429 LVPRAETGRSR
+429 LAPRVPVPQEKPLVSH
-440 ASVTSVD
+440 VD

-482 IGLVRSQALTLA
+482 IGLVRSQALTL
-494 TASGTIRL
+494 TTTNGTIRL
-502 SLNMVPGRPSDSD
+502 SLNMVPGRPSDAD

-539 RAMTER
+539 EAMTER

-560 DARFGLA
+560 NARFGLG
-567 SDTLDAMQSL
+567 SDTLDAMQRL
-577 GILYDADASG
+577 GILYDADSAG

-629 QEWSPQERP
+629 QQ

>member
-1 MNAIAT
+1 MTAIAT

-18 DEKMRAIADAGFDG
+18 DEKMRAIAEAGFDG

-44 DLPEDIATK
+44 DLPADIAKK
-53 AEELGLTIDLY
+53 AADLGLTVDLY

-72 ADREQFARN
+72 DDPDQFARN
-81 LVRIERKFDVMEQ
+81 LVRAERKFDVMEQ

-101 VCSSPLPGAVRD
+101 VCSSPLAGAVRED
-113 DDLLI
+113 DKLI
-118 EQMTTLAQN
+118 EQMATLAER
-127 AHRRGMR
+127 AHRRGLR

-143 THVNTYRHAWDIV
+143 SHVDTYRHAWDIV

-177 DDPAGIREIP
+177 DDPSGIREIP
-187 GEKIFFLQLA
+187 GEKIYFLQLA

-214 CFPGQGNFDLARFGT
+214 CFPGQGNFDLATFGAD
-229 EVVASGYAGPWSLE
+229 VVASGYTGPWSLE

-263 SLLYL
+263 SLLHL
-268 QEQVQR
+268 QEQVR
-274 IDTVSAGTDLF
+274 SVDTVVPNPDLF

-290 GPIENVVSLR
+290 GPIENIVSLR

-381 ALGVTASTVTMP
+381 ALGVPAATVTMP
-393 GVADATDA
+393 GVADANDA

-429 LVPRAETGRSR
+429 LAPRVPVPQDKPLVSH
-440 ASVTSVD
+440 VD

-482 IGLVRSQALTLA
+482 IGLVRSQALTL
-494 TASGTIRL
+494 TTTNGTIRL
-502 SLNMVPGRPSDSD
+502 SLNMVPGRPSDAD

-539 RAMTER
+539 EAMTER

-560 DARFGLA
+560 NARFGLGP
-567 SDTLDAMQSL
+567 DTLDAMQRL
-577 GILYDADASG
+577 GILYDADSAG

-629 QEWSPQERP
+629 QQ

>member
-1 MNAIAT
+1 MTAIAT

-18 DEKMRAIADAGFDG
+18 DEKMRAIAEAGFDG

-44 DLPEDIATK
+44 DLPADIAKK
-53 AEELGLTIDLY
+53 AADLGLTVDLY

-72 ADREQFARN
+72 DDPDQFARN
-81 LVRIERKFDVMEQ
+81 LVRAERKFDVMEQ

-101 VCSSPLPGAVRD
+101 VCSSPLAGAVRED
-113 DDLLI
+113 DKLI
-118 EQMTTLAQN
+118 EQMATLAER
-127 AHRRGMR
+127 AHRRGLR

-143 THVNTYRHAWDIV
+143 SHVDTYRHAWDIV

-177 DDPAGIREIP
+177 DDPSGIREIP
-187 GEKIFFLQLA
+187 GEKIYFLQLA

-214 CFPGQGNFDLARFGT
+214 CFPGQGNFDLATFGAD
-229 EVVASGYAGPWSLE
+229 VVASGYTGPWSLE

-263 SLLYL
+263 SLLHL
-268 QEQVQR
+268 QEQVR
-274 IDTVSAGTDLF
+274 SVDTVVPNPDLF

-290 GPIENVVSLR
+290 GPIENIVSLR

-381 ALGVTASTVTMP
+381 ALGVPAATVTMP
-393 GVADATDA
+393 GVADANDA

-429 LVPRAETGRSR
+429 LAPRVPVPQDKPLVSH
-440 ASVTSVD
+440 VD

-482 IGLVRSQALTLA
+482 IGLVRSQALTL
-494 TASGTIRL
+494 TTTNGTIRL
-502 SLNMVPGRPSDSD
+502 SLNMVPGRPSDAD

-539 RAMTER
+539 EAMTER
-545 GLTPLRISPNYYRDL
+545 GLTPMRISPNYYRDL
-560 DARFGLA
+560 NARFGLGPDA
-567 SDTLDAMQSL
+567 LDAMQRL
-577 GILYDADASG
+577 GILYDADSAG

-629 QEWSPQERP
+629 QQ

>member
-1 MNAIAT
+1 MTAIAT

-18 DEKMRAIADAGFDG
+18 DEKMRAIAEAGFDG

-44 DLPEDIATK
+44 DLPADIAKK
-53 AEELGLTIDLY
+53 AADLGLTVDLY

-72 ADREQFARN
+72 DDPDQFARN
-81 LVRIERKFDVMEQ
+81 LVRAERKFDVMEQ

-101 VCSSPLPGAVRD
+101 VCSSPLAGAVRED
-113 DDLLI
+113 DMLI
-118 EQMTTLAQN
+118 EQMATLAER
-127 AHRRGMR
+127 AHRRGLR

-143 THVNTYRHAWDIV
+143 SHVATYRHAWDIV

-177 DDPAGIREIP
+177 DDPSGIREIP
-187 GEKIFFLQLA
+187 GEKIFFVQLA

-214 CFPGQGNFDLARFGT
+214 CFPGQGNFDLATFGAD
-229 EVVASGYAGPWSLE
+229 VVASGYTGPWSLE

-263 SLLYL
+263 SLLHL
-268 QEQVQR
+268 QEQVR
-274 IDTVSAGTDLF
+274 SVDTVVPNPDLF

-290 GPIENVVSLR
+290 GPIENIVSLR

-381 ALGVTASTVTMP
+381 ALGVPAATVTMP

-429 LVPRAETGRSR
+429 LAPRVPVPQDKPLVSH
-440 ASVTSVD
+440 VD

-482 IGLVRSQALTLA
+482 IGLVRSQALTL
-494 TASGTIRL
+494 TTTNGTIRL
-502 SLNMVPGRPSDSD
+502 SLNMVPGRPSDAD

-539 RAMTER
+539 EAMTER

-560 DARFGLA
+560 NARFGLGP
-567 SDTLDAMQSL
+567 DTLDAMQRL
-577 GILYDADASG
+577 GILYDADSAG

-629 QEWSPQERP
+629 QQ

>member
-1 MNAIAT
+1 MTAIAT

-18 DEKMRAIADAGFDG
+18 DEKMRAIAEAGFDG

-44 DLPEDIATK
+44 DLPADIAKK
-53 AEELGLTIDLY
+53 AADLGLTVDLY

-72 ADREQFARN
+72 DDPDQFARN
-81 LVRIERKFDVMEQ
+81 LVRAERKFDVMEQ

-101 VCSSPLPGAVRD
+101 VCSSPLAGAVRED
-113 DDLLI
+113 DKLI
-118 EQMTTLAQN
+118 EQMATLAER
-127 AHRRGMR
+127 AHRRGLR

-143 THVNTYRHAWDIV
+143 SHVDTYRHAWDIV

-177 DDPAGIREIP
+177 DDPSGIREIT

-214 CFPGQGNFDLARFGT
+214 CFPGQGNFDLATFGAD
-229 EVVASGYAGPWSLE
+229 VVASGYTGPWSLE

-263 SLLYL
+263 SLLHL
-268 QEQVQR
+268 QEQVR
-274 IDTVSAGTDLF
+274 GVETVVPNPDLF

-290 GPIENVVSLR
+290 GPIENIVSLR

-381 ALGVTASTVTMP
+381 ALGVPAATVTMP

-429 LVPRAETGRSR
+429 LAPRVPVPQDKPLVSH
-440 ASVTSVD
+440 VD

-482 IGLVRSQALTLA
+482 IGLVRSQALTL
-494 TASGTIRL
+494 TTTNGTIRL
-502 SLNMVPGRPSDSD
+502 SLNMVPGRPSDAD

-539 RAMTER
+539 EAMTER

-560 DARFGLA
+560 NARFGLGQ
-567 SDTLDAMQSL
+567 DTLDAMQRL
-577 GILYDADASG
+577 GILYDADSAG

-629 QEWSPQERP
+629 QQ

>member
-1 MNAIAT
+1 MTAIAT
-7 SVATVSLSGSL
+7 SVSTVSLSGSL
-18 DEKMRAIADAGFDG
+18 DEKMRAIAEAGFDG

-44 DLPEDIATK
+44 DLPADIAKK
-53 AEELGLTIDLY
+53 AADLGLTVDLY

-72 ADREQFARN
+72 DDPDQFARN
-81 LVRIERKFDVMEQ
+81 LVRAERKFDVMEQ

-101 VCSSPLPGAVRD
+101 VCSSPLAGAVRED
-113 DDLLI
+113 DMLI
-118 EQMTTLAQN
+118 EQMATLAER
-127 AHRRGMR
+127 AHRRGLR

-143 THVNTYRHAWDIV
+143 SHVDTYRHAWNIV

-177 DDPAGIREIP
+177 DDPSGIREIP
-187 GEKIFFLQLA
+187 GEKIYFLQLA

-214 CFPGQGNFDLARFGT
+214 CFPGQGNFDLATFGAD
-229 EVVASGYAGPWSLE
+229 VVASGYTGPWSLE

-263 SLLYL
+263 SLLHL
-268 QEQVQR
+268 QEQVR
-274 IDTVSAGTDLF
+274 SVDTVVPNPDLF

-290 GPIENVVSLR
+290 GPIENIVSLR

-381 ALGVTASTVTMP
+381 ALGVPAATVTMP
-393 GVADATDA
+393 GVADANDA

-429 LVPRAETGRSR
+429 LAPRVPVPQVKPLVSH
-440 ASVTSVD
+440 VD

-482 IGLVRSQALTLA
+482 IGLVRSQALTL
-494 TASGTIRL
+494 TTTNGTIRL
-502 SLNMVPGRPSDSD
+502 SLNMVPGRPSDAD

-539 RAMTER
+539 EAMTER

-560 DARFGLA
+560 NARFGLGP
-567 SDTLDAMQSL
+567 DTLDAMQRL
-577 GILYDADASG
+577 GILYDADSAG

-604 EVVQRVGGYEGYGET
+604 EVVQRAGGYEGYGET

-629 QEWSPQERP
+629 QQ

>member
-1 MNAIAT
+1 MSAVAT

-44 DLPEDIATK
+44 DLPEDIAKK
-53 AEELGLTIDLY
+53 AADLGLTLDLY

-72 ADREQFARN
+72 ADPDQFARN

-101 VCSSPLPGAVRD
+101 VCSSPLAGAVRE

-118 EQMTTLAQN
+118 EQMAILAER

-143 THVNTYRHAWDIV
+143 THVDTYGHAWDIV

-177 DDPAGIREIP
+177 DDPAGIRDIP

-214 CFPGQGNFDLARFGT
+214 CFPGQGNFDLARFGAD
-229 EVVASGYAGPWSLE
+229 VVASGYTGPWSLE

-268 QEQVQR
+268 QEQVR
-274 IDTVSAGTDLF
+274 GIETPSAETDLF

-300 IAAGPAKAAQLGTT
+300 IAAGPAKAAQLGTV
-314 LRHLGFD
+314 LRQLGFD

-429 LVPRAETGRSR
+429 LAPR
-440 ASVTSVD
+440 VTERHDACVSHVD

-482 IGLVRSQALTLA
+482 IGLVRSQALTLD
-494 TASGTIRL
+494 TAGGTIRL

-539 RAMTER
+539 SAMVDR

-560 DARFGLA
+560 DARFELG
-567 SDTLDAMQSL
+567 SDTLDAMQRL

-604 EVVQRVGGYEGYGET
+604 EVVQRTGGYEGYGET

-629 QEWSPQERP
+629 QE

>member
-1 MNAIAT
+1 MTAIAT

-18 DEKMRAIADAGFDG
+18 DEKMRAIAEAGFDG

-44 DLPEDIATK
+44 DLPADIAKK
-53 AEELGLTIDLY
+53 AADLGLTVDLY

-72 ADREQFARN
+72 DDPDQFARN
-81 LVRIERKFDVMEQ
+81 LVRAERKFDVMEQ

-101 VCSSPLPGAVRD
+101 VCSSPLAGAVRED
-113 DDLLI
+113 DKLI
-118 EQMTTLAQN
+118 EQMATLAER
-127 AHRRGMR
+127 AHRRGLR

-143 THVNTYRHAWDIV
+143 SHVDTYRHAWDIV

-177 DDPAGIREIP
+177 DDPSGIREIP
-187 GEKIFFLQLA
+187 GEKIYFLQLA

-214 CFPGQGNFDLARFGT
+214 CFPGQGNFDLATFGAD
-229 EVVASGYAGPWSLE
+229 VVASGYTGPWSLE

-263 SLLYL
+263 SLLHL
-268 QEQVQR
+268 QEQVR
-274 IDTVSAGTDLF
+274 GVDTVVPNPDLF

-290 GPIENVVSLR
+290 GPIENIVSLR

-381 ALGVTASTVTMP
+381 ALGVPAATVTMP

-416 TRDSAGA
+416 TLDSAGA

-429 LVPRAETGRSR
+429 LAPRVPVPQDKLLVSH
-440 ASVTSVD
+440 VD

-482 IGLVRSQALTLA
+482 IGLVRSQALTL
-494 TASGTIRL
+494 TTTNGTIRL
-502 SLNMVPGRPSDSD
+502 SLNMVPGRPSDAD

-539 RAMTER
+539 EAMTER

-560 DARFGLA
+560 NARFGLGP
-567 SDTLDAMQSL
+567 DTLDAMQRL
-577 GILYDADASG
+577 GILYDADSAG

-629 QEWSPQERP
+629 QQ

>member
-1 MNAIAT
+1 MTAIAT

-18 DEKMRAIADAGFDG
+18 DEKMRAIAEAGFDG

-44 DLPEDIATK
+44 DLPADIAKK
-53 AEELGLTIDLY
+53 AADLGLTVDLY

-72 ADREQFARN
+72 DDPDQFARN
-81 LVRIERKFDVMEQ
+81 LVRAERKFDVMEQ

-101 VCSSPLPGAVRD
+101 VCSSPLAGAVRED
-113 DDLLI
+113 DMLI
-118 EQMTTLAQN
+118 EQMATLAER
-127 AHRRGMR
+127 AHRRGLR

-143 THVNTYRHAWDIV
+143 SHVATYRHAWDIV

-177 DDPAGIREIP
+177 DDPSGIREIP
-187 GEKIFFLQLA
+187 GEKIFFVQLA

-214 CFPGQGNFDLARFGT
+214 CFPGQGNFDLATFGAD
-229 EVVASGYAGPWSLE
+229 VVASGYTGPWSLE

-263 SLLYL
+263 SLLHL
-268 QEQVQR
+268 QEQVR
-274 IDTVSAGTDLF
+274 GVDTVVPNPDLF

-290 GPIENVVSLR
+290 GPIENIVSLR

-330 LSLFT
+330 LSLLT

-381 ALGVTASTVTMP
+381 ALGVPAATVTMP

-429 LVPRAETGRSR
+429 LAPRVPVPQDKPLVSH
-440 ASVTSVD
+440 VD

-482 IGLVRSQALTLA
+482 IGLVRSQALTL
-494 TASGTIRL
+494 TTTNGTIRL
-502 SLNMVPGRPSDSD
+502 SLNMVPGRPSDAD

-539 RAMTER
+539 EAMTER

-560 DARFGLA
+560 NARFGLGP
-567 SDTLDAMQSL
+567 DTLDAMQRL
-577 GILYDADASG
+577 GILYDADSAG

-629 QEWSPQERP
+629 QQ

>member
-1 MNAIAT
+1 MTAIAT

-18 DEKMRAIADAGFDG
+18 DEKMRAIAEAGFDG

-44 DLPEDIATK
+44 DLPADIAKK
-53 AEELGLTIDLY
+53 AADLGLTVDLY

-72 ADREQFARN
+72 DDPDQFARN
-81 LVRIERKFDVMEQ
+81 LVRAERKFDVMEQ

-101 VCSSPLPGAVRD
+101 VCSSPLAGAVRED
-113 DDLLI
+113 DKLI
-118 EQMTTLAQN
+118 EQMATLAER
-127 AHRRGMR
+127 AHRRGLR

-143 THVNTYRHAWDIV
+143 SHVDTYRHAWDIV

-177 DDPAGIREIP
+177 DDPSGIREIP
-187 GEKIFFLQLA
+187 GEKIYFLQLA

-214 CFPGQGNFDLARFGT
+214 CFPGQGNFDLATFGAD
-229 EVVASGYAGPWSLE
+229 VVASGYTGPWSLE

-263 SLLYL
+263 SLLHL
-268 QEQVQR
+268 QEQVR
-274 IDTVSAGTDLF
+274 SVDTVVPNPDLF

-290 GPIENVVSLR
+290 GPIENIVSLR

-381 ALGVTASTVTMP
+381 ALGVPAATVTMP

-429 LVPRAETGRSR
+429 LAPRVPVPQDKPLVSH
-440 ASVTSVD
+440 VD

-482 IGLVRSQALTLA
+482 IGLVRSQALTL
-494 TASGTIRL
+494 TTTNGTIRL
-502 SLNMVPGRPSDSD
+502 SLNMVPGRPSDAD

-539 RAMTER
+539 EAMTER

-560 DARFGLA
+560 NARFGLGP
-567 SDTLDAMQSL
+567 DTLDAMQRL
-577 GILYDADASG
+577 GILYDADSAG

-629 QEWSPQERP
+629 QQ